1 MQRLTRGSLFYLH
14 VHTCTLVSPRYS
26 ISSICRLYGDGGRG
40 FSSASVMVTT
50 TLLCSQGVS
59 LIYTW
64 NKRERKRRR
73 DLLAELSLVT
83 LSKTEKTLPES
94 AFFFSKLQFIYW
106 SI

>member
-1 MQRLTRGSLFYLH
+1 MCARFLDILDVDYTATEAEVSLILG
-14 VHTCTLVSPRYS
+14 VV
-26 ISSICRLYGDGGRG
+26 
-40 FSSASVMVTT
+40 VTT

-83 LSKTEKTLPES
+83 LSKTEKRLPES
-94 AFFFSKLQFIYW
+94 AFFS
-106 SI
+106 